1 MQGIIR
7 GRALRS
13 SRRCFDALPNALSM
27 PAMLPS
33 RSHISWQ
40 CLMGCIVSANL
51 VAVVSDTPT
60 ASSENSKL
68 RRACGI
74 CMRP

>member
-1 MQGIIR
+1 
-7 GRALRS
+7 
-13 SRRCFDALPNALSM
+13 
-27 PAMLPS
+27 
-33 RSHISWQ
+33 
-40 CLMGCIVSANL
+40 
-51 VAVVSDTPT
+51 VVSDTPT